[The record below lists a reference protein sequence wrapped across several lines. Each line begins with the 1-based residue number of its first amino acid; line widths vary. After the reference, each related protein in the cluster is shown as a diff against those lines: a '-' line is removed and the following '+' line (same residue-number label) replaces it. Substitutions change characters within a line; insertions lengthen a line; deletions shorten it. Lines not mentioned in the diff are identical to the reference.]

1 MQTYESDVC
10 VVGGG
15 ISAAL
20 ISQKLSELAPDA
32 TVTVVEAG
40 DRFFDLRA
48 RSRNR
53 RRWLDYRE
61 NAWPGD
67 FIEDQEAEGM
77 ISRTMAVG
85 GSALHWGAVCNRFS
99 REDLELRSRYGLAVD
114 WPLEWAEFERF
125 TCEAERRLG
134 VQGEEAPYPEDR
146 PSAPYPMPPMPL
158 SYNLQQLKR
167 WAQESGIRFQG
178 TPEAKNT
185 VPYDGRSRCMRCN
198 TCSVCPTGARYSPDF
213 TFRRLLD
220 ENRLTLHDRTLI
232 RKLIPDESGSRIVAA
247 RGLHRDRPDEE
258 VEYRAPLFVIASGY
272 VWSSHLLLL
281 SANSRFPEGLANRS
295 GLVGRYMTGHAF
307 ISAFMETDTELYPGM
322 MSHSLVSR
330 EFFRCPSDN
339 PFVRHDLRVWENE
352 HGQGPRLRDDAG
364 SVLLGDELL
373 DDWRS
378 RTERGMARVRAYYD
392 VHPDR
397 DSALTL
403 DPARQNRYGDPLPS
417 VEHRLDEPTQAR
429 EAATKE
435 QILGIFGRLAG
446 GGKLLDTQ
454 YSTYLDHPCGGCRM
468 GTDPSESVCDSFGRT
483 HDHEN
488 LFVVGAPTLPTGGCT
503 NGTLTFSALTLRS
516 AEEIG
521 RDLGWRPAETEPGSS
536 LSGAP

>member
-32 TVTVVEAG
+32 TVTVLEAG

-114 WPLEWAEFERF
+114 WPIEWAEFERF

-185 VPYDGRSRCMRCN
+185 VPYDGRSVCMRCN

-247 RGLHRDRPDEE
+247 RGLHRDRPGQEE

-281 SANSRFPEGLANRS
+281 SANSRFPDGLANRS

-339 PFVRHDLRVWENE
+339 PFRAAR
-352 HGQGPRLRDDAG
+352 PAG
-364 SVLLGDELL
+364 MG
-373 DDWRS
+373 
-378 RTERGMARVRAYYD
+378 ERARAG
-392 VHPDR
+392 DR
-397 DSALTL
+397 DSATTR
-403 DPARQNRYGDPLPS
+403 DRSCWGMNCWTTGDP
-417 VEHRLDEPTQAR
+417 ER
-429 EAATKE
+429 
-435 QILGIFGRLAG
+435 GAG
-446 GGKLLDTQ
+446 W
-454 YSTYLDHPCGGCRM
+454 RA
-468 GTDPSESVCDSFGRT
+468 F
-483 HDHEN
+483 
-488 LFVVGAPTLPTGGCT
+488 APTTTCIPTGTARSLSTRPGATATGIRCPASSIGST
-503 NGTLTFSALTLRS
+503 SPPRPVRPPPRNRFWVSSAGSPAAANSSTRSTAPTSIIPAAAAGWERTPPTASATASEGLTTTRTCSWWEPR
-516 AEEIG
+516 
-521 RDLGWRPAETEPGSS
+521 RCRPAAART
-536 LSGAP
+536 AH

>member
-1 MQTYESDVC
+1 MQTHESDLC
-10 VVGGG
+10 IVGGG

-32 TVTVVEAG
+32 TVTVIEAG

-48 RSRNR
+48 RGQNR

-67 FIEDQEAEGM
+67 FIEDQEAEGI

-85 GSALHWGAVCNRFS
+85 GSALHWGGVCNRFS
-99 REDLELRSRYGLAVD
+99 REDLELHSRYGLAVD
-114 WPLEWAEFERF
+114 WPIEWAEFERY

-146 PSAPYPMPPMPL
+146 PSAPYPMPAMPL
-158 SYNLQQLKR
+158 SYNLQQLKG
-167 WAQESGIRFQG
+167 WAEKSGIRFQG

-185 VPYDGRSRCMRCN
+185 VPYDGRSVCMRCN
-198 TCSVCPTGARYSPDF
+198 TCTVCPTGARYSPDF
-213 TFRRLLD
+213 TFRKLLD
-220 ENRLTLHDRTLI
+220 EGRLTLHDRTLI

-258 VEYRAPLFVIASGY
+258 VEYRAPIFAIASGY

-281 SANSRFPEGLANRS
+281 SASARFPHGLANRS
-295 GLVGRYMTGHAF
+295 GLVGRYLTGHSF
-307 ISAFMETDTELYPGM
+307 VSAIMETDTRLYPGM

-330 EFFRCPSDN
+330 EFFRCPSDR

-352 HGQGPRLRDDAG
+352 YGQGPRLRDDSG
-364 SVLLGDELL
+364 SVLLGDDLL

-378 RTERGMARVRAYYD
+378 RTRRGMARVRAYYD
-392 VHPDR
+392 VHPAR
-397 DSALTL
+397 DSALML
-403 DPARQNRYGDPLPS
+403 DANRRNRYGDPLPR
-417 VEHRLDEPTQAR
+417 VEHRLDEPTRAR
-429 EAATKE
+429 EAATRE
-435 QILGIFGRLAG
+435 HILGVFGRLAG
-446 GGKLLDTQ
+446 DGAILDTQ

-488 LFVVGAPTLPTGGCT
+488 LFVVGASTLPTGGCT

-521 RDLGWRPAETEPGSS
+521 RDLGWKPAETELP
-536 LSGAP
+536 LSRSEAP